1 MVSRLWLVIIL
12 CLASHAAYADKKV
25 YRWKD
30 ENGNWVYSDT
40 PRKGAAEVKINT
52 HFLTMPAT
60 DTSVL
65 GNSSTQQTATEY
77 KATIIAPN
85 HKQTLRDNTGSV
97 YVSGQITP
105 RFAKDFTVQLYLD
118 GKPTGPKQ
126 HTITFALRNVPR
138 GEHSIQLMVFN
149 SKGKVVTKSDETIF
163 YLHKARANQ

>member
-1 MVSRLWLVIIL
+1 MARLWLLIAL
-12 CLASHAAYADKKV
+12 CLVCPDVYADKKV

-30 ENGNWVYSDT
+30 QNGNWVYSDT
-40 PRKGAAEVKINT
+40 PRKGAKEVKINT
-52 HFLTMPAT
+52 NFLTMPAT

-65 GNSSTQQTATEY
+65 TTSQPPPGQSY
-77 KATIIAPN
+77 KAAIIAPN

-126 HTITFALRNVPR
+126 HTVTFALRNVPR
-138 GEHSIQLMVFN
+138 GEHSLQLMVFN
-149 SKGKVVTKSDETIF
+149 GKSEVVTKSDETIF
-163 YLHKARANQ
+163 YLHKTSVNN

>member
-1 MVSRLWLVIIL
+1 MSRLWLVIIL
-12 CLASHAAYADKKV
+12 CVVSHAAYADKKV

-40 PRKGAAEVKINT
+40 PKKGAAEVKINT
-52 HFLTMPAT
+52 QFLTMPAA

-65 GNSSTQQTATEY
+65 SSDTQNPTTPKY
-77 KATIIAPN
+77 KAAIIAPN

-105 RFAKDFTVQLYLD
+105 RFAKDFTVQLFLD

-126 HTITFALRNVPR
+126 HTITFALRNVER
-138 GEHSIQLMVFN
+138 GEHSLQLMVYD

-163 YLHKARANQ
+163 YLHKATRAN

>member
-1 MVSRLWLVIIL
+1 MSRLWLVIIL
-12 CLASHAAYADKKV
+12 CLASHTAFADKKV

-30 ENGNWVYSDT
+30 DKGNWVYSDT
-40 PRKGAAEVKINT
+40 PKKGATEVKINT

-65 GNSSTQQTATEY
+65 GSGTQDQSKQQY
-77 KATIIAPN
+77 KASIIAPN

-105 RFAKDFTVQLYLD
+105 RFAKDFTVQLFLD

-126 HTITFALRNVPR
+126 HTITFALRNVER
-138 GEHSIQLMVFN
+138 GEHSLQLMVFD
-149 SKGKVVTKSDETIF
+149 SKGNVVTKSDETIF